1 MEIEYETSGVHLLIG
16 FLACVVLVLIVRI
29 DLDMLAHRQEAAR
42 VKRGRAPFAVL
53 AFVETLNTGVRF
65 RMVRANLD
73 GPFERQPVAIAPG
86 EVAARRPIKI
96 GAVPVRD

>member
-42 VKRGRAPFAVL
+42 VKLVFVHRSVLFAL
-53 AFVETLNTGVRF
+53 HGGHAG
-65 RMVRANLD
+65 
-73 GPFERQPVAIAPG
+73 QG
-86 EVAARRPIKI
+86 EVSTGTNHLGFRCVKDELLHISR
-96 GAVPVRD
+96 